1 MADETEYATNG
12 RKRKHTE
19 DLSNNRKL
27 AQATRTLKACDL
39 CRRQKTRCFKASPS
53 ATTCLRCTFLRSSC
67 SFENDSAD
75 QATEQATEQ
84 YPLDA
89 PADHKRLN
97 QIHEGVDEILRI
109 LRGLRP
115 QGESR
120 ALSEATS
127 FHRGRPSE
135 LNGGL
140 SLSDIPALEGPFS
153 QKGQARTV
161 QVSPFSIAHNQ
172 AGLNLPQPVLKLL
185 GLAPSPP
192 LDMSSDAVLRGTL
205 SLASAVALV
214 DDFRHNYG
222 RWVLFPSSVPTDEL
236 VGRMRTRSTFL
247 FTTCCCISLRY
258 RNSERERALRQQ
270 LKRQLMEELQ
280 WSLVEQPHTLEFLQ
294 ALVLLS
300 IYALSFSLEDE
311 GTHSLD
317 PWFLSSVGLGTFTSE
332 TAFGTLDSGPTVD
345 PGDDR
350 SLTVVRVYNH
360 LILVHLVSC
369 VFSGRMCVLDE
380 VRLNYC
386 TAALGLLSA
395 TNFDGRMV
403 SEIGI
408 LLTAYNYIQMALLS
422 VEECDVHYAEVQDD
436 TRAWKAQWEYLFSQ
450 PALQFVELCYHF
462 CNVVIGVAYVQHRSG
477 LQERNFAAFED
488 DSIASVADHAD
499 KATLAKLAHHA
510 VLLVAFVNSI
520 ENDAYFAYL
529 SDQIH
534 FMFYYGGLVLVR
546 LAKSMQD
553 QGHPL
558 ERSVVADAQKLVDKF
573 GRVGQGSSDVVN
585 KYRDGLRQCLLENF
599 GV

>member
-1 MADETEYATNG
+1 MADQSEYADSS
-12 RKRKHTE
+12 RKRKHSV

-39 CRRQKTRCFKASPS
+39 CRRQKTRCFKATGT
-53 ATTCLRCTFLRSSC
+53 ATTCLRCTFLRTRC
-67 SFENDSAD
+67 SFENETAEEPPELALGSSPD
-75 QATEQATEQ
+75 QTK
-84 YPLDA
+84 LSLI
-89 PADHKRLN
+89 HK
-97 QIHEGVDEILRI
+97 GVDEILRI
-109 LRGLRP
+109 LRGKSP
-115 QGESR
+115 GNGDAASR
-120 ALSEATS
+120 ALLEPAS

-153 QKGQARTV
+153 QNGQARTV
-161 QVSPFSIAHNQ
+161 QVSPFVIAHNQ
-172 AGLNLPQPVLKLL
+172 AGSNMPQPVLKLL
-185 GLAPSPP
+185 GLVP
-192 LDMSSDAVLRGTL
+192 LPLLEMNSDAVLRGTL

-214 DDFRHNYG
+214 DDFRQNYG
-222 RWVLFPSSVPTDEL
+222 RWVLFPSSVSTDEL

-258 RNSERERALRQQ
+258 RNSDRERLLRQQ
-270 LKRQLMEELQ
+270 LKRQLVEELQ
-280 WSLVEQPHTLEFLQ
+280 QSLVERPHTLEFLQ

-300 IYALSFSLEDE
+300 IYALSLSLEDE
-311 GTHSLD
+311 GVLSLD
-317 PWFLSSVGLGTFTSE
+317 PWFLSSVGLGTFVSE
-332 TAFGTLDSGPTVD
+332 TSFGTLDAGLSVD

-422 VEECDVHYAEVQDD
+422 VDECDANYSAVQDD
-436 TRAWKAQWEYLFSQ
+436 TRAWKGQWEYLFSQ

-462 CNVVIGVAYVQHRSG
+462 CKVMIGLAYVHHRCG
-477 LQERNFAAFED
+477 LQKNDAAAFEN
-488 DSIASVADHAD
+488 DSIAFVADHAD
-499 KATLAKLAHHA
+499 EETLAKLAHHA
-510 VLLVAFVNSI
+510 ALLVAFVNSI

-534 FMFYYGGLVLVR
+534 FMFYYGGLVLIR

-553 QGHPL
+553 QGHRL
-558 ERSVVADAQKLVDKF
+558 EAQVVADLHTLVEKF
-573 GRVGQGSSDVVN
+573 DRVGRDSGDVVT
-585 KYRDGLRQCLLENF
+585 KYRDGLRASLLENF